1 VNQRV
6 CGFNCGHHQACGTMC
21 ANVTSAGSGVVQSPN
36 FPGDYG
42 KDARSCDVSI
52 VVPAGKKIRLEF
64 TTFNLDSNY
73 GSIDVSIALIPIDG
87 YFIISMQS
95 PLLLYF
101 ILALSHNLLLEFSGC
116 RLRLAL
122 FVWCNR
128 KFNSCSSHH
137 NIQHRVPIFF
147 GPCQ

>member
-1 VNQRV
+1 
-6 CGFNCGHHQACGTMC
+6 MC

-36 FPGDYG
+36 FPGDFPG
-42 KDARSCDVSI
+42 D
-52 VVPAGKKIRLEF
+52 VPAGKKIRLEF

>member
-1 VNQRV
+1 MF
-6 CGFNCGHHQACGTMC
+6 GDGTSIG
-21 ANVTSAGSGVVQSPN
+21 TGVVQSPN
-36 FPGDYG
+36 FPADYG
-42 KDARSCDVSI
+42 NKDRYCAVTI